1 MRVKITDFAKTD
13 LEQGY
18 FFYEQQQVG
27 LDTYFLKNWGQTP
40 FYSIP
45 YYSKACICGQKNK
58 MVSDPNGTYLSS
70 YIPINQGQATE
81 YTWKSSW

>member
-27 LDTYFLKNWGQTP
+27 LGTYFLKNWGQTP

-45 YYSKACICGQKNK
+45 YYSKACICG
-58 MVSDPNGTYLSS
+58 
-70 YIPINQGQATE
+70 
-81 YTWKSSW
+81 